1 MRRNLSILLLVLA
14 ALCLST
20 ANAASTLK
28 YQYTY
33 TKTTT
38 PKPEVNPAYIPMYDL
53 GILQAGWTIKVT
65 VNVPNFTPTTLLFDS
80 IAAGLTL
87 YF

>member
-1 MRRNLSILLLVLA
+1 MRTKLTLLLLVLA

-33 TKTTT
+33 TKTTD

-53 GILQAGWTIKVT
+53 GILQAGWTIKMT
-65 VNVPNFTPTTLLFDS
+65 INVPNVAITAILEKS
-80 IAAGLTL
+80 IVGGLVL
-87 YF
+87 YY